1 MELNILV
8 DRGGAGVVTLSA
20 VGRINQENH
29 EQFDKAIR
37 EVLSGSVKTLVFDM
51 RGVEYISSAG
61 VGVVVK
67 AKASMAEKKGEVAM
81 VNLQPQ
87 VERVFEIIQLLP
99 MLNVFANVEE
109 LDDYLTT
116 IQDRIIEEGTSLSSE

>member
-1 MELNILV
+1 MELNITV
-8 DRGGAGVVTLSA
+8 DRSGDGVVTLSP
-20 VGRINQENH
+20 VGKINQDNYG
-29 EQFDKAIR
+29 QLDKAIY
-37 EVLSGSVKTLVFDM
+37 EVLSESVKTLVFDM
-51 RGVEYISSAG
+51 KGVDFISSAG

-67 AKASMAEKKGEVAM
+67 AKASVAKKKGDVAM

-87 VERVFEIIQLLP
+87 VQRVFEIIQLLP

-116 IQDRIIEEGTSLSSE
+116 IQNRIIEEGTSLSSE